1 MNKIILL
8 NAIVGSQ
15 AYGTNTPDSDI
26 DTKGVYLQDPMEVL
40 GMEYKE
46 QINLDKDACLY
57 EVRRFLQL
65 LCSGNPTMLELLY
78 IPEDCILEKH
88 PLWDIISKH
97 RSAFLTKQCY
107 FSFAGYAYQQVE
119 KAKRL
124 NKKMNWEADKV
135 KRKSP
140 IDFLKVIDNCKTYP
154 LVEWL
159 KRNQMHEDCCGLA
172 KVNDS
177 ENLYA
182 LWYDDIK
189 EMSKTKDLS
198 NPRYKDWK
206 DFGYKGVCN
215 DVELLLSE
223 IPEWQIPMCRCNLYY
238 NRNGWGEHCKDYNSY
253 QTWLKER
260 NTQRYVD
267 IQNHGQKIDGKNMLH
282 CIRLLQC
289 TNDILDLKTIN
300 VRVKNPEYLLSI
312 RHGKVSLEEL
322 LESAR
327 NQIKGLK
334 QKFEDSDLPHSV
346 DPDLVK
352 SILNEIRKESLNL
365 F

>member
-107 FSFAGYAYQQVE
+107 FSFAG
-119 KAKRL
+119 
-124 NKKMNWEADKV
+124 
-135 KRKSP
+135 
-140 IDFLKVIDNCKTYP
+140 
-154 LVEWL
+154 
-159 KRNQMHEDCCGLA
+159 
-172 KVNDS
+172 
-177 ENLYA
+177 
-182 LWYDDIK
+182 
-189 EMSKTKDLS
+189 
-198 NPRYKDWK
+198 
-206 DFGYKGVCN
+206 
-215 DVELLLSE
+215 
-223 IPEWQIPMCRCNLYY
+223 
-238 NRNGWGEHCKDYNSY
+238 WGEHCKDYNSY

-289 TNDILDLKTIN
+289 ANDILDLKTIN